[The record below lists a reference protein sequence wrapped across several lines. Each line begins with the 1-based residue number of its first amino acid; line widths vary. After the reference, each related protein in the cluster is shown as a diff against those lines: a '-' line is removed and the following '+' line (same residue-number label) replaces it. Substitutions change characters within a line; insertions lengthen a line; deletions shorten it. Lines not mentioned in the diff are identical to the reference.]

1 MFKVKYLFV
10 ALFSL
15 VFLCGCG
22 KTPDADLNNGTSGSS
37 AVVYATNISI
47 NETNLTYFVDDI
59 INLNNLNVVITP
71 NNATVKPTFSVN
83 NTNVAEIIDST
94 LTFKAEGTVVLTAS
108 VLIDVN
114 TYKTFSLTFNV
125 ETKPVY
131 AQSISVASN
140 AVALNFDETKING
153 LTINPST
160 YNQDLSV
167 TYSNNFVATYNP
179 ETGLITPIS
188 AGETVVTVKA
198 FKSKTEVVE
207 TTFTV
212 IVTNKI
218 YATEIS
224 EIKLNNVAANNN
236 IVLAVNETGN
246 LVSSVLPNN
255 YNLGVVYE
263 CSNNLISINSEGT
276 FVVGNNTG
284 DCVITATAVGA
295 NGAITKQINVSVISI
310 PNRINF
316 SIKHNNEVVD
326 CLYVGETYELTVLT
340 TLADY
345 SLLNFE
351 NCNYTQVNNNVF
363 SISVASAGSVNI
375 RVNYTISSFMNNYNI
390 AGSSTYNVY
399 NKITDI
405 NFSLLNNSVEIVPN
419 QGIYTLYLPNTDML
433 AEAITDNALV
443 FADINLEAKGINT
456 KPSSLNYVL
465 VGDAV
470 TLSGNRLT
478 ANKLGSAT
486 LKISSN
492 DIGGF
497 TKDVALQVQPLSASE
512 IIVDKTINLYI
523 NGNSSQPSSI
533 ELEYMVVPAYAH
545 NTEVVIENTDSS
557 INIEGNIITA
567 MEEGSATVTLTCGD
581 VVESIVVNSYYV
593 ITDFSVFID
602 SEKLENNSEID
613 IIIGTDFYL
622 KTYIFSGAVEL
633 NKPVQ
638 LYENNELVTTFNG
651 TLKCNLSQEKSH
663 NFKIV
668 CEDFVLNFVV
678 NIIATNP
685 VVSFEFVNGNLELNM
700 FEATEHILN
709 YVLELENSSR
719 PTTDSF
725 VIVSS
730 EPGIV
735 EVVDNKLVL
744 IQVGEVIISAK
755 VNGVTVDSFNLKV
768 INKEINYINTL
779 SDFINI
785 NPTKN
790 YVVMSDLDFSTFT
803 ANNSVDLSGEINFN
817 NKTITNL
824 KTRLFN
830 TINSGAKV
838 ENLIV
843 SGSVS
848 LDVNNVLVNDSLI
861 PNFTFICD
869 ENNGVINNITFKD
882 LTLNFT
888 NDSSVSNA
896 QMSLI
901 STVNKGVISDI
912 NLNSV
917 NVLFNYKSIIFAGVV
932 VGGLTNVNHGEING
946 VTGVATFTGFTRIGG
961 ITIDNHANI
970 SNVELTLNLNCAQ
983 TKHQVGGVIHKNKLS
998 TENSNLPELTNIDL
1012 TINAINTNSGTINF
1026 AGFVYN
1032 VLDNYIAN
1040 NINLAINFEG
1050 EFSSGTTYLV
1060 HYTPSGA
1067 QPDMDKFNIV
1077 TSGMGSESFNNY
1089 QA

>member
-15 VFLCGCG
+15 IFLCGCG
-22 KTPDADLNNGTSGSS
+22 KTPESDLNNGTSGSS

-47 NETNLTYFVDDI
+47 NETDLTYYVNDI

-71 NNATVKPTFSVN
+71 SNATVNPTFSVN
-83 NTNVAEIIDST
+83 NTNIAEITDST

-140 AVALNFDETKING
+140 AVTLNFDETKINA
-153 LTINPST
+153 LAINPST

-167 TYSNNFVATYNP
+167 TYSNNFVVTYNP
-179 ETGLITPIS
+179 ETGLIMPIS

-246 LVSSVLPNN
+246 LASSVLPNN

-263 CSNNLISINSEGT
+263 CSNNLISINSDGS
-276 FVVGNNTG
+276 FIVGNNTG

-295 NGAITKQINVSVISI
+295 NNAVTKQINVSVISV
-310 PNRINF
+310 PNQIDF

-326 CLYVGETYELTVLT
+326 CLYVGETYDLTVLT

-345 SLLNFE
+345 SLLTFE

-363 SISVASAGSVNI
+363 SISVASSGSVNI
-375 RVNYTISSFMNNYNI
+375 KANYTISSFIKIYNI
-390 AGSSTYNVY
+390 SGNSTYNVY

-456 KPSSLNYVL
+456 KPSSLSYVL

-470 TLSGNRLT
+470 TLSGNRII

-497 TKDVALQVQPLSASE
+497 TKDVFIQVKPLSVTE
-512 IIVDKTINLYI
+512 IVIDKTFNLYI
-523 NGNSSQPSSI
+523 NGNSNQPNSV

-545 NTEVVIENTDSS
+545 NTDVVIESTDSS
-557 INIEGNIITA
+557 INIEGNVITA

-581 VVESIVVNSYYV
+581 VTETITVNSSYV
-593 ITDFSVFID
+593 VTKISAFID
-602 SEKLENNSEID
+602 DEKLENNAKID
-613 IIIGTDFYL
+613 IMVGQDFYL
-622 KTYIFSGAVEL
+622 KTYVYSAETTL
-633 NKPVQ
+633 NRTVQ
-638 LYENNELVTTFNG
+638 LYENNELLTSVNG
-651 TLKCNLSQEKSH
+651 SVKLNYSQEGSH
-663 NFKIV
+663 NFKVVYEEFIV
-668 CEDFVLNFVV
+668 SFVV
-678 NIIATNP
+678 NIFATNP
-685 VVSFEFVNGNLELNM
+685 IINFEFNNDNLELNM
-700 FEATEHILN
+700 FETTEYVLN
-709 YVLELENSSR
+709 YVLELKDGGK

-725 VIVSS
+725 ELISS
-730 EPGIV
+730 NL
-735 EVVDNKLVL
+735 EVVELVSNKLIL
-744 IQVGEVIISAK
+744 KQTGEVVISAK
-755 VNGVTVDSFNLKV
+755 VNDVVVDSFNLKV
-768 INKEINYINTL
+768 INKEINYIRTI

-785 NPTKN
+785 NPNKN
-790 YVVMSDLDFSTFT
+790 YIVMSDLDFSTFT
-803 ANNSVDLSGEINFN
+803 SNNSVNLSGEINFN

-838 ENLIV
+838 ENLII
-843 SGSVS
+843 SGPVS
-848 LDVNNVLVNDSLI
+848 LDVNNVLVNDASI
-861 PNFTFICD
+861 PDFTFICD
-869 ENNGVINNITFKD
+869 ENNGLINNITFKD
-882 LTLNFT
+882 LTLNFI
-888 NDSSVSNA
+888 NDLSVSYA

-901 STVNKGVISDI
+901 SSVNKGVISEVI
-912 NLNSV
+912 LNSV
-917 NVLFNYKSIIFAGVV
+917 NVLFNYTSTKVSGVV
-932 VGGLTNVNHGEING
+932 VGGLTNVNYGEING
-946 VTGVATFTGFTRIGG
+946 VTGVATFTGFTKLGG
-961 ITIDNHANI
+961 ITLDNHSNI
-970 SNVELTLNLNCAQ
+970 SNIELTLNLNCSQ
-983 TKHQVGGVIHKNKLS
+983 TKHQVGGLIHKNML
-998 TENSNLPELTNIDL
+998 TPETSNLPELTNIDL
-1012 TINAINTNSGTINF
+1012 TINANNTNSGTIDF

-1032 VLDNYIAN
+1032 VSDNYVAN
-1040 NINLAINFEG
+1040 NINLELNLEG
-1050 EFSSGTTYLV
+1050 
-1060 HYTPSGA
+1060 
-1067 QPDMDKFNIV
+1067 DFNIIN
-1077 TSGMGSESFNNY
+1077 SI
-1089 QA
+1089 